1 MKTVIIL
8 TLALAATPP
17 WQSQRHRLTTGGNRS
32 LRHRR
37 GTTRQDCLIHFPIGE
52 ALESTEL
59 MRSALACFRAVLT
72 ALAADG
78 TAIKRNGKTFRM
90 SLGSIASGAIK
101 LDPDADATQGL
112 CVGEG
117 LETCLSGRQMGL
129 RRGSRF
135 MNTSRRHEPG
145 VARGHSEI
153 AVALGCRPRSGW
165 SARLGRDQPSP
176 SPALALEVE
185 SSCRRLRP
193 KNRGPDQRAPVISRA
208 TTERER

>member
-1 MKTVIIL
+1 M
-8 TLALAATPP
+8 
-17 WQSQRHRLTTGGNRS
+17 
-32 LRHRR
+32 R
-37 GTTRQDCLIHFPIGE
+37 G
-52 ALESTEL
+52 
-59 MRSALACFRAVLT
+59 FRTWRIQNCT
-72 ALAADG
+72 ALDDDYDVSFELISTGALTEAALHDLE
-78 TAIKRNGKTFRM
+78 AFQQE
-90 SLGSIASGAIK
+90 LAK
-101 LDPDADATQGL
+101 LSEKENFDATIHVIDGD
-112 CVGEG
+112 E
-117 LETCLSGRQMGL
+117 L
-129 RRGSRF
+129 RRRYDYAIAKLGSRF

-208 TTERER
+208 TAEREW